1 MMSMSYDEMVEGFAA
16 GQGAMLYQAN
26 WTHPSIQADTAATNG
41 KVKCVAFPVIE
52 GGAGS
57 ITEFSGGSLMDII
70 SIQTVSIQRKLWNTW
85 NT

>member
-41 KVKCVAFPVIE
+41 KVKCVAFPVI
-52 GGAGS
+52 
-57 ITEFSGGSLMDII
+57 
-70 SIQTVSIQRKLWNTW
+70 
-85 NT
+85 